1 VGILGRYILKEHR
14 APFLFALGALT
25 GLLVLNQ
32 LARQFNN
39 LIGKGLPWGVIGS
52 VFGLSFPFILAMTLP
67 MAVLVAT
74 LHAFSRLAADSEIT
88 ALRASGVNLRRA
100 MVPVLLAAATVMLAE
115 FVWVDQVLPRA
126 NHRLKNLLIDIARK
140 KPTFELREQMVNEV
154 EPGRL
159 FLRAGR
165 IDQAADRMRDVV
177 IYDLGSMNRR
187 RTIYADS
194 GYIRFNPARTD
205 LFLTLFDGYIH
216 DYDRARAGTF
226 RRIFFTTDFV
236 RVRGVS
242 NNLERTATNSM
253 RSDREQSLCEMEAVV
268 RGDLRNARAVAAE
281 RERALRNDALALVG
295 VAAPPPGPADTA
307 TSPPG
312 RLTLTAAYCRLLELV
327 GATAVPAT
335 LSAQEPQAP
344 SRRFEAPRRE
354 MKRAAA
360 PVRRDSA
367 ARLTGGAPPRT
378 TSWAE
383 AVGTAPQAPANVRLR
398 ATADRSGDQLRGQ
411 LGSIAVRRDAAL
423 QHASSYQVEIHK
435 KYSLAFSCL
444 VFVLIGGPIALRFPR
459 GGMGLVLAASVV
471 IFGIYYIGLLGGEP
485 LADRGVIPPF
495 WAMWTPN
502 LVMAAVGLVLFA
514 RLGTEQ
520 VTTRGGWWSELAAR
534 LRERRRARA
543 ARRLGRVP
551 A

>member
-1 VGILGRYILKEHR
+1 VRILGRYILKEHR
-14 APFLFALGALT
+14 APFLFAFGALT

-39 LIGKGLPWGVIGS
+39 LIGKGLPWGVIGA
-52 VFGLSFPFILAMTLP
+52 VFGLSFPFIVAMTLP

-74 LHAFSRLAADSEIT
+74 LHAFSRLAADSEVI

-126 NHRLKNLLIDIARK
+126 NHRLKNLLVDIARK

-154 EPGRL
+154 VPGQL

-177 IYDLGSMNRR
+177 IYDLGDMNRR

-194 GYIRFNPARTD
+194 GYIRFNPAHTD

-216 DYDRARAGTF
+216 DYDQAQANTF
-226 RRIFFTTDFV
+226 RRIFYTTDFV

-242 NNLERTATNSM
+242 NQLEITGASDM
-253 RSDREQSLCEMEAVV
+253 RSDREMSLCEMEEIVQNA
-268 RGDLRNARAVAAE
+268 LRSAAGVDAE
-281 RERALRNDALALVG
+281 RARTIRNDALALVG
-295 VAAPPPGPADTA
+295 VTPPGGPTDSLPPPPA
-307 TSPPG
+307 
-312 RLTLTAAYCRLLELV
+312 RRTLTAAYCHVLRILDRGLVPAGLQAQEPAQGRKTRLPPRPV
-327 GATAVPAT
+327 RAPPAATVPAT
-335 LSAQEPQAP
+335 AP
-344 SRRFEAPRRE
+344 AA
-354 MKRAAA
+354 RAA
-360 PVRRDSA
+360 
-367 ARLTGGAPPRT
+367 TGDDGLI
-378 TSWAE
+378 
-383 AVGTAPQAPANVRLR
+383 QAPALRRPVRTPRTGDVAGELLR
-398 ATADRSGDQLRGQ
+398 AQL
-411 LGSIAVRRDAAL
+411 AAL
-423 QHASSYQVEIHK
+423 DVRQHNFIQNAASYQVEIHK

-444 VFVLIGGPIALRFPR
+444 VFVLIGAPIAVRFPR

-485 LADRGVIPPF
+485 LADRGVISPF

-502 LVMAAVGLVLFA
+502 LVMVGIGLVLFA
-514 RLGTEQ
+514 RLGTER
-520 VTTRGGWWSELAAR
+520 VTSRGGWWGELVQTVR
-534 LRERRRARA
+534 DRRRSRA
-543 ARRLGRVP
+543 GSRRP
-551 A
+551 AGAA